1 MIRQR
6 RVKRACKCAMC
17 VNRRP
22 CTEAHAP
29 PPPPEEGAEGAEGA
43 EAPAAAEEAPAAAE
57 GEEGGEGEEAAPVEE
72 TAAEKLVK
80 AKAAVAE
87 AAAAVAAVKAE
98 AISVLKL
105 YRTEPA
111 ATGALLRGVVVLL
124 ANSTGDAASLKWPEL
139 RAKVLAD
146 PSEFF
151 DAVAAYDVAA
161 VSDDVAAFLRRSY
174 FPLKAREL
182 WKESPLGVPLKN
194 FVVKA
199 RAAIKSA
206 AAAAAAEEEEAAA
219 AAAAAA
225 EAEAAP
231 AEGAEGEEAGR
242 HPLAPQS

>member
-1 MIRQR
+1 MS
-6 RVKRACKCAMC
+6 
-17 VNRRP
+17 RRP
-22 CTEAHAP
+22 CIEAHAP
-29 PPPPEEGAEGAEGA
+29 PPPPEEGAE
-43 EAPAAAEEAPAAAE
+43 APAEEAPAAAE
-57 GEEGGEGEEAAPVEE
+57 GEEGGEGGEAAPVEE
-72 TAAEKLVK
+72 TVAEKLVK

-87 AAAAVAAVKAE
+87 AVAAVVAVKAE
-98 AISVLKL
+98 AISILKL
-105 YRTEPA
+105 YRVEPA
-111 ATGALLRGVVVLL
+111 ATGALLRGVVALL
-124 ANSTGDAASLKWPEL
+124 DNSTGDAASLKWHEL

-151 DAVAAYDVAA
+151 DAFATYDAAV

-182 WKESPLGVPLKN
+182 WKESPLGVPLKK

-199 RAAIKSA
+199 RAAIKLA
-206 AAAAAAEEEEAAA
+206 AAVAEEEAA

-242 HPLAPQS
+242 YPLAPQL